1 MELQKAQIDEGYKQM
16 MIDLGMGQTASSNMT
31 QNPPLKIDS
40 NASESDEYNKTVRA
54 LNALVMP
61 QQEVDEY
68 VHKDQKVE

>member
-1 MELQKAQIDEGYKQM
+1 M

-31 QNPPLKIDS
+31 QKPPLEVDS

-68 VHKDQKVE
+68 VHKDKKVD